1 MRAWVGTSGF
11 SYKNWLGLFYPKT
24 LPQRRFLEFYA
35 ERFRTVELNAP
46 FYRLPAERTLLG
58 WASRVPENFR
68 FAVKAWRVVTHR
80 RRLVDMEEDLA
91 LMASRYD
98 LLADRLG
105 PVLFQLPPNL
115 KLDLERLDGLL
126 AWLERHRPTWQ
137 VAVEF
142 RHESWF
148 TGEVF
153 ERLRRAGCALCI
165 AHSPT
170 IVSPRVV
177 TADFLYVRFHGTE
190 AWFRGSYAESLPEW
204 ASWIRSTGVSDAY
217 CYFNN
222 EADGS
227 GVGDAAELARLLA
240 APGGEP

>member
-11 SYKNWLGLFYPKT
+11 SYKNWIGLFYPRG

-35 ERFRTVELNAP
+35 EHFRTVELNAP

-58 WASRVPENFR
+58 WASRVPDGFQ
-68 FAVKAWRVVTHR
+68 FAVKAWRAITHR
-80 RRLVDMEEDLA
+80 RRLANMEEELA

-105 PVLFQLPPNL
+105 PVLFQLPPNM

-126 AWLERHRPTWQ
+126 SWLRSHRPAWR

-148 TGEVF
+148 TEDVF
-153 ERLRRAGCALCI
+153 ERLRRAGCALCV

-170 IVSPRVV
+170 MVSPRVV

-190 AWFRGSYAESLPEW
+190 AWFRGSYVELLPEW
-204 ASWIRSTGVSDAY
+204 ASWIRSTGLSEVY

-222 EADGS
+222 DADGS
-227 GVGDAAELARLLA
+227 GVGDAKRLIRLLA
-240 APGGEP
+240 NPGGEP